1 MEKSGGVGC
10 YIQHILDTVFH
21 EFSFVD
27 ETASYL
33 EGYDLQG
40 FPNEE
45 I

>member
-10 YIQHILDTVFH
+10 YIQHILGAVFR

-33 EGYDLQG
+33 EEYDLQS